1 MRLGPVIPVLAFDS
15 VEQGDHVSRAL
26 HAGGVKVL
34 EITLRTA
41 AGLEAIERA
50 SQLADDIVVGVGT
63 ITKPEHCAQAKKA
76 GAQFGVSPGLT
87 KEIHKA
93 AQDAGLPLLPGVMT
107 PTDIIVALELGYE
120 IVKFFPA
127 QQAGGVPM
135 LQAFQG
141 PFTASSSARPQPAAS
156 RPTIAATFLSLPNV
170 VCVRGSMAPAEGRAG
185 RAELGRGHASGA
197 CRQSAGRAR
206 ALRARPLQVTR
217 SRSDQEPRR
226 YSRSGCRAEASLRT
240 ALLWRALSGNKQ

>member
-1 MRLGPVIPVLAFDS
+1 MTAMKVSDIVRLGPVIPVLAFDS
-15 VEQGDHVSRAL
+15 AEQGENVSRAL

-50 SQLADDIVVGVGT
+50 SQLAEDIVVGVGT

-87 KEIHKA
+87 KDMHKA

-107 PTDIIVALELGYE
+107 PSDILIALELGYE

-135 LQAFQG
+135 LQAFHG
-141 PFTASSSARPQPAAS
+141 PFPALKFCPTGGITAETAPN
-156 RPTIAATFLSLPNV
+156 FLALPNV
-170 VCVRGSMAPAEGRAG
+170 VCVGGSWLTPKDKLVSGDWEGI
-185 RAELGRGHASGA
+185 EQL
-197 CRQSAGRAR
+197 AR
-206 ALRARPLQVTR
+206 
-217 SRSDQEPRR
+217 
-226 YSRSGCRAEASLRT
+226 EA
-240 ALLWRALSGNKQ
+240 ALLRDVVASA

>member
-1 MRLGPVIPVLAFDS
+1 MTSKTVSEIVRLGPVIPVLAFDT
-15 VEQGDHVSRAL
+15 VEQGEHVSRAL

-34 EITLRTA
+34 EITLRTP
-41 AGLEAIERA
+41 AGIGAIERA

-63 ITKPEHCAQAKKA
+63 ITRPEHCEQAKKA

-87 KEIHKA
+87 KDMHKA

-135 LQAFQG
+135 LQAFHG
-141 PFTASSSARPQPAAS
+141 PFPTLKFCPTGGITAESAPN
-156 RPTIAATFLSLPNV
+156 FLALPNV
-170 VCVRGSMAPAEGRAG
+170 VCVGGSWVAPKAAIGDGDWGQIERLAAVAAG
-185 RAELGRGHASGA
+185 LK
-197 CRQSAGRAR
+197 
-206 ALRARPLQVTR
+206 
-217 SRSDQEPRR
+217 RR
-226 YSRSGCRAEASLRT
+226 
-240 ALLWRALSGNKQ
+240 

>member
-1 MRLGPVIPVLAFDS
+1 MIKMEDVVQLGPVIPVLAFDS
-15 VEQGDHVSRAL
+15 AEQGGHVSRAL

-41 AGLEAIERA
+41 AGLAAIERA

-87 KEIHKA
+87 KDLHLA

-107 PTDIIVALELGYE
+107 PSDLIQAIELGYE

-127 QQAGGVPM
+127 QQAGGVAM
-135 LQAFQG
+135 LQAFYG
-141 PFTASSSARPQPAAS
+141 PFPNLRFCPTGGITAETAPD
-156 RPTIAATFLSLPNV
+156 FLKQPNV
-170 VCVRGSMAPAEGRAG
+170 VCVGGSWLTPKKLVAAEEWAQITRLAQI
-185 RAELGRGHASGA
+185 AS
-197 CRQSAGRAR
+197 Q
-206 ALRARPLQVTR
+206 LRN
-217 SRSDQEPRR
+217 E
-226 YSRSGCRAEASLRT
+226 
-240 ALLWRALSGNKQ
+240 